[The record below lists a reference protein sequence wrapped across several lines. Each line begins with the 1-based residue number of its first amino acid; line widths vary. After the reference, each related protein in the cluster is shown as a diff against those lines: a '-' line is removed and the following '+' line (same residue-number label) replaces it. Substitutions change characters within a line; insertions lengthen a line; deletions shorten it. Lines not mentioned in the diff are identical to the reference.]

1 MEAKHNGSSAQ
12 PPISDA
18 FETLIWECLK
28 GGGRVREYELMQY
41 LSAEGW
47 LEFKPSL
54 DELALFRAHFLL
66 FHLLYR
72 LQDRWQV
79 EGRGRLSIH
88 TTCIQLQKSAL
99 DVDADGDSKN
109 SAGLSKS
116 DPIKAYYLD
125 YNEFLNT
132 QKEEVIGLLEDFW
145 RRLAGHQPVSL
156 KTNTKAE
163 ALQLLGMVHA
173 DVTPQAVKQRFRTL
187 SQQYH
192 PDKGGDAHQFR
203 QICEARDIL
212 LSSLG

>member
-1 MEAKHNGSSAQ
+1 MGLSHSDASAG

-28 GGGRVREYELMQY
+28 RGEGIAEYELMQF

-47 LEFKPSL
+47 SEFKPSL

-99 DVDADGDSKN
+99 DVDADRDSEN

-116 DPIKAYYLD
+116 DPLKAYYLD
-125 YNEFLNT
+125 YNEFLST

-145 RRLAGHQPVSL
+145 LRLAGHKPVSL

-163 ALQLLGMVHA
+163 ALQILGMVQE
-173 DVTPQAVKQRFRTL
+173 DVTPQSVKHRFRTL
-187 SQQYH
+187 SQQHH
-192 PDKGGDAHQFR
+192 PDKGGDAHEFR

-212 LSSLG
+212 LASLG